1 MRRRRQLSSTQSST
15 PETKQRLSSNDD
27 GAATTTTTTT
37 TTTAT
42 VLRRAGSSSPTTENE
57 KVVAESALASS
68 RQQRDRQRGKKKVS
82 FCDNSTVLV
91 YEDDGDNEVDN
102 NDTNNA
108 KNISSKLTYQEEKLM
123 DAPSKIRLETSNEL
137 KHQRAK
143 MKEKL
148 SHVEEQFDQ
157 AKKIMLE
164 GRYRE
169 CASVLENVVIRELA
183 ERINAR
189 QFQMNLEKLRFQRHR
204 RLAILEEQT
213 RVGGGKFKRKST
225 IGNGMEGRSDHHL
238 IDAEM
243 MMTTTTTTTTTKTTT
258 ASTMD
263 VAMDVGEDDS
273 VSGKKKFYEGIN
285 ATTEKTLRRRSGESS
300 ASEASTLRMKLQL
313 GLNTNSS
320 SGRRDD
326 RKSEFLPS
334 PVQQKHLNAS
344 VMMEGSTRSSPST
357 STDSFFDIN
366 RMTQINTQQASSEL
380 TATQEQRINFKLSPA
395 PPARA
400 LETPQELTMIESALE
415 MCAKAYESMG
425 NKWAA
430 EQKLREA
437 EKIREI
443 ITRCDPTTDT
453 VAAVA
458 SPLQNFCPIEPTS
471 MNSTLTHQTKLFETR
486 MKQLFSSSVSSM
498 GAAAAASAAASEM
511 QS

>member
-1 MRRRRQLSSTQSST
+1 
-15 PETKQRLSSNDD
+15 
-27 GAATTTTTTT
+27 
-37 TTTAT
+37 
-42 VLRRAGSSSPTTENE
+42 
-57 KVVAESALASS
+57 
-68 RQQRDRQRGKKKVS
+68 
-82 FCDNSTVLV
+82 VLV
-91 YEDDGDNEVDN
+91 YEDDDDDEVDN

-108 KNISSKLTYQEEKLM
+108 KNISSKPTYQEEKLM

-157 AKKIMLE
+157 AKKSMLE

-243 MMTTTTTTTTTKTTT
+243 TTTTTTT

-263 VAMDVGEDDS
+263 VAMDVGEDNS
-273 VSGKKKFYEGIN
+273 VSGKKKFYAGIN

-320 SGRRDD
+320 SGRRDN
-326 RKSEFLPS
+326 RKSEFPPS

-344 VMMEGSTRSSPST
+344 VMMDGSTRSSPSA
-357 STDSFFDIN
+357 STDSFVDIN
-366 RMTQINTQQASSEL
+366 RVTQINTQQATSEL
-380 TATQEQRINFKLSPA
+380 AATQEQRMNFQVSPA

-400 LETPQELTMIESALE
+400 LETPQELTMIESVLE

-443 ITRCDPTTDT
+443 ITRCDPSTDT
-453 VAAVA
+453 VAAVS

-486 MKQLFSSSVSSM
+486 MKQLFSSSVSST

>member
-15 PETKQRLSSNDD
+15 PEKNLPSKQRLSSND
-27 GAATTTTTTT
+27 GVAI
-37 TTTAT
+37 TTATT
-42 VLRRAGSSSPTTENE
+42 VLRRADSSSPTTENE
-57 KVVAESALASS
+57 KVVAEPALASS
-68 RQQRDRQRGKKKVS
+68 RQRDRQRGKKKVS

-91 YEDDGDNEVDN
+91 YEDDDDNEVDD

-225 IGNGMEGRSDHHL
+225 IGNGMEGRSDHHF

-243 MMTTTTTTTTTKTTT
+243 MTRTTTTTTTTTT

-263 VAMDVGEDDS
+263 VAMGVGEDDS
-273 VSGKKKFYEGIN
+273 VSGKKKNYAGIN

-320 SGRRDD
+320 SGRRDN

-344 VMMEGSTRSSPST
+344 VMMDGSTRSSPST
-357 STDSFFDIN
+357 STDSFVDIN
-366 RMTQINTQQASSEL
+366 RVTQINIQQVTSEL
-380 TATQEQRINFKLSPA
+380 AATQEQRINFKVSPA

-400 LETPQELTMIESALE
+400 LETPQELTMIESVLE

-443 ITRCDPTTDT
+443 ITRCDPSTDT

-486 MKQLFSSSVSSM
+486 MKQLFSSSVSST